1 MNTWQRVIGTN
12 GLKKNDDNR
21 SDFNVRI
28 YQDLK

>member
-1 MNTWQRVIGTN
+1 MAKSYWHKWIK
-12 GLKKNDDNR
+12 KKNDDNR